1 MVIKTVKNMEIIRN
15 SREQAQ
21 EDKYQAEL
29 QEKRTKNCDWCKL
42 NPTPDCY
49 FCGHGL

>member
-1 MVIKTVKNMEIIRN
+1 MEIHRN
-15 SREQAQ
+15 ATEQAKEDEYQREQQ
-21 EDKYQAEL
+21 K
-29 QEKRTKNCDWCKL
+29 KRTANCDWCNE